1 MVKPG
6 MVIAVAK
13 STGHHFSKQPEPS
26 IEILEGLGVAE
37 DCHAGVTVKHRSRVA
52 RDPTQPNL
60 RQVHLIHSELLD
72 ELRAQGHHLQPGE
85 LGENI
90 TTKGIDLLGLPPDTV
105 LRIGTN
111 VALQLT
117 GLRNPCD
124 QIENFQTHLLSKVLV
139 KTSDG
144 KLIRKTGVMTIVL
157 RGGPVAPGDK
167 IDIVLPPEPHR
178 VLEKV

>member
-1 MVKPG
+1 MSDMQV
-6 MVIAVAK
+6 VAVSK
-13 STGHHFSKQPEPS
+13 SSEHHFSKDPCTS
-26 IEILEGLGVAE
+26 ILIVEGLGVDG

-72 ELRAQGHHLQPGE
+72 ELRAQGHDVQPGA

-90 TTKGIDLLGLPPDTV
+90 TTKGIDLLALPRDTV
-105 LRIGTN
+105 LHIGPN

-124 QIENFQTHLLSKVLV
+124 QIENFQPHLLSKVLV

-144 KLIRKTGVMTIVL
+144 TLIRKTGVMTIVL
-157 RGGPVAPGDK
+157 RGGTVVPGDA
-167 IDIVLPPEPHR
+167 ITVILPPEPHR
-178 VLEKV
+178 VLERV